1 MIKEGV
7 GHQLPPRAMDV
18 LIYLIKH
25 NDRVVSGGELLD
37 TFWVGRVVE
46 ESTIHRQI
54 SRIRT
59 AVGDSAREAKYIKTV
74 SKRGYQA
81 VAPVIKQAA
90 APLEKDAEIIAVKE
104 NEFAGEDKETL
115 VCVSYAYQDAAVVRE
130 AIKPLERQGVKVWHE
145 KGEPTEA
152 NIPSVI
158 DLSLSGSSAL
168 LFFVSRRSIVSERCN
183 QEIRLAKNENVAIIP
198 VYLEDVELTS
208 ELKEE
213 IARQQAHGHHAHARA
228 PRPGGCHD
236 QRHLDHGR
244 RAHQRGLARQRVRAR
259 RVRRR

>member
-1 MIKEGV
+1 MIASY
-7 GHQLPPRAMDV
+7 QAAN
-18 LIYLIKH
+18 YLTL
-25 NDRVVSGGELLD
+25 SGSA
-37 TFWVGRVVE
+37 
-46 ESTIHRQI
+46 ESLRKALSIAR
-54 SRIRT
+54 SAGIRT

-168 LFFVSRRSIVSERCN
+168 LFLRFEKIYC
-183 QEIRLAKNENVAIIP
+183 L
-198 VYLEDVELTS
+198 
-208 ELKEE
+208 
-213 IARQQAHGHHAHARA
+213 
-228 PRPGGCHD
+228 
-236 QRHLDHGR
+236 
-244 RAHQRGLARQRVRAR
+244 
-259 RVRRR
+259 